1 MINSFQNPIKMQND
15 MEREMEKIIINTTLI
30 DFKSSTLKVLKN

>member
-1 MINSFQNPIKMQND
+1 MQND

-30 DFKSSTLKVLKN
+30 DFISSTLKVLKN

>member
-15 MEREMEKIIINTTLI
+15 IEREMEKIIII
-30 DFKSSTLKVLKN
+30 KYYPD